1 MSMYKVYLVNFD
13 ICKYEGDNLDEAW
26 HWAVKS
32 GFECVV
38 HEHNTPK
45 WAYSPISGW
54 RKIIA

>member
-1 MSMYKVYLVNFD
+1 MYKVYLVNFD